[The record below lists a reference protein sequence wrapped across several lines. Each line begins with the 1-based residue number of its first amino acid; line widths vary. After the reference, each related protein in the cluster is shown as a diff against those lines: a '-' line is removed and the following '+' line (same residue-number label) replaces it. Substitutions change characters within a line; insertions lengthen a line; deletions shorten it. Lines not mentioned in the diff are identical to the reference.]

1 MIQQDAVLGE
11 RYKQAPAYGKVAVKF
26 HTVWTSAFKKRLMV
40 SFTLQLVYYRETPS
54 VPVNDTSHSNSSTT
68 ATRKI

>member
-26 HTVWTSAFKKRLMV
+26 HTVWTSALKETDGQFYTPAGL
-40 SFTLQLVYYRETPS
+40 LQGNTI
-54 VPVNDTSHSNSSTT
+54 STG
-68 ATRKI
+68 K